1 MLTVVLSP
9 YIILHTWL
17 SALEIMG
24 HGSNCVSKFDSVADL
39 KAKIEV
45 DKSNGLVPMAIV
57 GTAGSVNMGMYVCI
71 YMYVCTYIR
80 KCSCM

>member
-1 MLTVVLSP
+1 MLTDVLSP
-9 YIILHTWL
+9 YMILYTWL
-17 SALEIMG
+17 LALEIMG

-57 GTAGSVNMGMYVCI
+57 GTAGSVNMGMCVCVCVYVC
-71 YMYVCTYIR
+71 MYVC
-80 KCSCM
+80 M